1 MSTTHLPMML
11 RRCASTLALVIGV
24 SGCAVGPTYQAPL
37 PKAAAQWHSPLP
49 HGGNEVML
57 ADWWAQFNDP
67 ALAQLIT
74 WAEAESTSL
83 VKAWAS
89 IEKARATLTA
99 DRSGALAQVNGSASS
114 TRSRQQLA
122 AGQATLATTSSAGLD
137 ASWEIDLFGKLRSN
151 AEAANARVGARVAD
165 WHEARVS
172 LAAEV
177 ADTYVQYRACKLL
190 EDVYDRELQSQ
201 TATERATAS
210 MVEAGLNAPA
220 EGALARAGLAS
231 SRSSALRQRASCAV
245 LLKSLVYLTGHEQP
259 ELLTALAASGPAMP
273 SPQGLRVDEVP
284 TQVLRQRPDLA
295 SLERELAAASAEVG
309 AAQADRYPSF
319 SLSGSIARA
328 STSSNSGAYTSW
340 SFGPQLSLP
349 LFDAG
354 KRQAAV
360 NSAQASYNSAL
371 AGYQAG
377 VRLAVKEVEQAL
389 VNLDSSASRS
399 GESRSAAQAYR
410 QYFQAAEAN
419 WRAGTVS
426 LLSLEEARRS
436 ALSAEIDDIN
446 LQQGHV
452 SGWIA
457 LYKALGGGWS
467 PDAPATGQADSA
479 AALLSNNRGPR
490 PPKSTP

>member
-1 MSTTHLPMML
+1 
-11 RRCASTLALVIGV
+11 
-24 SGCAVGPTYQAPL
+24 
-37 PKAAAQWHSPLP
+37 
-49 HGGNEVML
+49 
-57 ADWWAQFNDP
+57 
-67 ALAQLIT
+67 
-74 WAEAESTSL
+74 
-83 VKAWAS
+83 
-89 IEKARATLTA
+89 
-99 DRSGALAQVNGSASS
+99 
-114 TRSRQQLA
+114 
-122 AGQATLATTSSAGLD
+122 
-137 ASWEIDLFGKLRSN
+137 
-151 AEAANARVGARVAD
+151 
-165 WHEARVS
+165 
-172 LAAEV
+172 
-177 ADTYVQYRACKLL
+177 
-190 EDVYDRELQSQ
+190 
-201 TATERATAS
+201 
-210 MVEAGLNAPA
+210 
-220 EGALARAGLAS
+220 
-231 SRSSALRQRASCAV
+231 
-245 LLKSLVYLTGHEQP
+245 
-259 ELLTALAASGPAMP
+259 
-273 SPQGLRVDEVP
+273 
-284 TQVLRQRPDLA
+284 
-295 SLERELAAASAEVG
+295 LERELAAASAEVG

-377 VRLAVKEVEQAL
+377 VRLAVKGVEQAL

-399 GESRSAAQAYR
+399 GESRGAAQAYR